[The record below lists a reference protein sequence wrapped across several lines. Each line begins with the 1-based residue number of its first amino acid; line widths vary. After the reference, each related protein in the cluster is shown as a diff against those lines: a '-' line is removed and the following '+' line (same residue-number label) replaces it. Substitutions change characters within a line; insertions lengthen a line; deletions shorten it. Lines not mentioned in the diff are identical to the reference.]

1 VKIEL
6 RKKNMKMS
14 KDYRVTETDI
24 KYKDKDTV
32 ATIKILTGDY
42 AGIEFNFGEISFGDE
57 ENSNGTFTISFN
69 YDILPEE
76 YKNLQ
81 NDENFEKVVGT
92 ILNDLLL
99 ESINAAE
106 KRYKDELRAENTKT
120 PVDG

>member
-1 VKIEL
+1 
-6 RKKNMKMS
+6 MKMS

>member
-1 VKIEL
+1 MKIEL
-6 RKKNMKMS
+6 RKKNMKMNE
-14 KDYRVTETDI
+14 DYQVTETDI
-24 KYKDKDTV
+24 KYKDKDSV
-32 ATIKILTGDY
+32 ATIKILTGEY
-42 AGIEFNFGEISFGDE
+42 ADIEFNFGEISFGDE
-57 ENSNGTFTISFN
+57 ENPDGTFTISFN

-81 NDENFEKVVGT
+81 SDENFEKVVGT